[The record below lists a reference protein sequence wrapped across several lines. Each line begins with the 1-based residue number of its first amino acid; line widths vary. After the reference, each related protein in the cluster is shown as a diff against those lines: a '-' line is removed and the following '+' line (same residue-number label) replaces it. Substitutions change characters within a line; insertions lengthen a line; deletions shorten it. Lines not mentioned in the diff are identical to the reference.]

1 MKEETL
7 KARYGGLFFMAHQ
20 MNDAITLL
28 DIRAKNCEH
37 NEPIHRAE
45 GRIAEARLSKR
56 LAKAYRLAIIA
67 LSE

>member
-1 MKEETL
+1 
-7 KARYGGLFFMAHQ
+7 MAHK

>member
-1 MKEETL
+1 
-7 KARYGGLFFMAHQ
+7 
-20 MNDAITLL
+20 MNDAAIAML
-28 DIRAKNCEH
+28 DVRAKNCEH